1 MTRITLRAKSD
12 PSVEITGESPELATR
27 GWWLRLAHGVD
38 SNFFSNKHWD
48 EVIQLP
54 TEDGWCESELY
65 PTTTLNGEY
74 GPYRLRCGNWY
85 SAAGGAIDDERLA
98 ELMPLHRLGRVES

>member
-48 EVIQLP
+48 EVIQ
-54 TEDGWCESELY
+54 
-65 PTTTLNGEY
+65 
-74 GPYRLRCGNWY
+74 
-85 SAAGGAIDDERLA
+85 
-98 ELMPLHRLGRVES
+98 